1 MSVPGPCQN
10 RDASPSAPQF
20 AEKTLA
26 EIDIPKI
33 DIRAAGE
40 DDLATVRELLREYE
54 ASLGVSLDFQGFNDE
69 VADLPGAYAPPRGAL
84 LIASND
90 AGCVALR
97 RIDEETC
104 ELKRL
109 YVRPAWRGHGLGR
122 RLTLA
127 ALQRA
132 RELDYRRV
140 RLDTLPG
147 MERAQALYAELGF
160 REIAPYRPNPVLGAR
175 FLELEL

>member
-1 MSVPGPCQN
+1 MDIT
-10 RDASPSAPQF
+10 DAQ
-20 AEKTLA
+20 
-26 EIDIPKI
+26 
-33 DIRAAGE
+33 E
-40 DDLATVRELLREYE
+40 DDLASVRELLREYE
-54 ASLGVSLDFQGFNDE
+54 ASLGVSLDFQNFDDE
-69 VADLPGAYAPPRGAL
+69 VAELPGAYAPPVGAL
-84 LIASND
+84 LLAAQN

-97 RIDEETC
+97 RIDDETC

-122 RLTLA
+122 QLTFA
-127 ALQRA
+127 ALDRA
-132 RELDYRRV
+132 RALGYRRV

-160 REIAPYRPNPVLGAR
+160 REIAPYRPNPVPGAR